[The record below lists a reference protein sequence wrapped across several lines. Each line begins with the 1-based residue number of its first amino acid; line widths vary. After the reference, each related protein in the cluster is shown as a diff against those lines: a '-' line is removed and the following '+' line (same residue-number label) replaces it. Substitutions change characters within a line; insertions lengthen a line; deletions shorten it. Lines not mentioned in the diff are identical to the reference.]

1 MTALHALSSALSSS
15 LNDDPPSDPSDDFQ
29 FESEYVKS
37 LLKQRTPSPI
47 IPRGSI
53 SSTSTSMSRNTSAMN
68 KENIP
73 DRWRTPVTMG
83 PSVGRSVLANRDI
96 NSFIRSQ
103 SMNDTPSLKQTPAV
117 LSSSY
122 FPLPHPRNG
131 CRERC

>member
-1 MTALHALSSALSSS
+1 MTALHAISSALMSS
-15 LNDDPPSDPSDDFQ
+15 LSDDPPSDPSDDFQ

-47 IPRGSI
+47 IPRGTVPSL
-53 SSTSTSMSRNTSAMN
+53 STLRKGDMG

-96 NSFIRSQ
+96 NSFTRSQ
-103 SMNDTPSLKQTPAV
+103 SMNETPSLKQTTPAV
-117 LSSSY
+117 LSSS
-122 FPLPHPRNG
+122 
-131 CRERC
+131 

>member
-1 MTALHALSSALSSS
+1 MTALHAISSALSS

-47 IPRGSI
+47 IPRGTI
-53 SSTSTSMSRNTSAMN
+53 SSSVLRKSTMD

-96 NSFIRSQ
+96 NSFTRSQ
-103 SMNDTPSLKQTPAV
+103 SMNDTPSLKQTTPAV
-117 LSSSY
+117 QSSS
-122 FPLPHPRNG
+122 
-131 CRERC
+131 